1 MIKRG
6 EVYWVNL
13 DPTIG
18 SEIRKTRPA
27 LVLSNDL
34 NNVHAHTVTVLPFT
48 TKERVY
54 PFETLLAA
62 GAFGNTEPCK
72 VKADQIRTV
81 DKRRL
86 GRLIGAL
93 SRKLILQVEEA
104 ARLHL
109 DLAAPARPV
118 E

>member
-27 LVLSNDL
+27 MVVSNDI
-34 NNVHAHTVTVLPFT
+34 NNVNARTVTVLPIT
-48 TKERVY
+48 SSGARIH
-54 PFETLLAA
+54 PFETFLKPRVC
-62 GAFGNTEPCK
+62 GNKDACK

-86 GRLIGAL
+86 GRLMGMAP
-93 SRKLILQVEEA
+93 SDILRNVEESM
-104 ARLHL
+104 RLHL
-109 DLAAPARPV
+109 DL
-118 E
+118 